1 VIDQGQS
8 TAILVADDDPDD
20 RVLLKD
26 ALAESRRS
34 HGVHFVADGE
44 EVMDYLRR
52 QGKYAVPGSAPR
64 PGLILLD
71 LNMPK
76 KDGREV
82 LSEIDADP
90 LLRRIPIVVM
100 TTSRSEEDIDNSYE
114 LGANSYVTKPVTYSG
129 LLELTKTLTE
139 YWFDTVALPAG
150 TH

>member
-1 VIDQGQS
+1 M
-8 TAILVADDDPDD
+8 
-20 RVLLKD
+20 RD
-26 ALAESRRS
+26 ALAESRRA
-34 HGVHFVADGE
+34 HGVHFVEDGE
-44 EVMDYLRR
+44 EVMDYLRQ

-82 LSEIDADP
+82 LSEIGADP

-100 TTSRSEEDIDNSYE
+100 TTSRSEEDVDHSYE

-139 YWFDTVALPAG
+139 YWFDTVALPACNDEG
-150 TH
+150 